1 MYIIRVCIKGK
12 WFFETKLYDVGGGPK
27 RKAGGGE
34 NFMTKVVDALAFIFK
49 FFFFFTFVLFFL
61 FGKRGFDNELRPTA
75 IHAGVHNDRLEIAE
89 EKKIYIKYKNKNK
102 RW

>member
-27 RKAGGGE
+27 RKASGGE

-49 FFFFFTFVLFFL
+49 FFFFTFVLFFL
-61 FGKRGFDNELRPTA
+61 FGKGGFDNELRPTA

-89 EKKIYIKYKNKNK
+89 KNI
-102 RW
+102 